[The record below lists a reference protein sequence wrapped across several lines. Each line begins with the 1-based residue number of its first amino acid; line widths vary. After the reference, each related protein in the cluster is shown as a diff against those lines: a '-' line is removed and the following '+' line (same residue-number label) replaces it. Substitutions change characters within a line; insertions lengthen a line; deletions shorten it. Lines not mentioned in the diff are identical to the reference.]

1 MQDLLKPVLLSFN
14 SLFIGNYLFYVCEL
28 HHTGIDMS
36 LNLNMTPLPWE
47 ETGIDPTHL
56 LSLIQ

>member
-14 SLFIGNYLFYVCEL
+14 SLFIGNHLFYVCEL
-28 HHTGIDMS
+28 QHNEIDMS

-47 ETGIDPTHL
+47 ETGIVPKHL
-56 LSLIQ
+56 LSPVQ